1 MIVELNPN
9 LHNLHNTMCFKTWN
23 DVVISLPQRTVKWCC
38 KTVYTKEQM
47 KELTFDY
54 DTLTEDFIFN
64 NPIIQQRKHDL
75 SGGTHNKDCELC
87 WKTEQAGGNS
97 VRTEYMKNYDYPLL
111 KQYSKAR
118 AHPKRRI
125 QFHKDMMSLD
135 NFKFIE
141 IELTNKCN
149 MACAYCWAGSCTR
162 WQKEVGQRFP
172 DTDDAMFDKLLVI
185 LNDYWSKA
193 LKGKKHVN
201 FSLLGGEP
209 FFTDH
214 MYKFIEDFMVKI
226 NDTKREEQIVVVTVT
241 TNLNFPK
248 HKFDKFIELV
258 KRTPNIR
265 YEMQLSGE
273 ALGRKSELIRWG
285 LDFNKW
291 DDNLNLFFEQ
301 AKVID
306 NLILG
311 FGCAHNSLSLPYFKD
326 FLVHLNNKISKF
338 EFDKDIIMHQN
349 WVDNPEHLA
358 VSALDPIHADKI
370 DEQIDYFKNMPGNFL
385 NKQRYISLMHTMK
398 TLVESEVPENTKK
411 FAEIQFKILEDRR
424 KISFAEHF
432 PHFSELVNN

>member
-1 MIVELNPN
+1 
-9 LHNLHNTMCFKTWN
+9 
-23 DVVISLPQRTVKWCC
+23 
-38 KTVYTKEQM
+38 
-47 KELTFDY
+47 
-54 DTLTEDFIFN
+54 
-64 NPIIQQRKHDL
+64 
-75 SGGTHNKDCELC
+75 
-87 WKTEQAGGNS
+87 
-97 VRTEYMKNYDYPLL
+97 
-111 KQYSKAR
+111 
-118 AHPKRRI
+118 
-125 QFHKDMMSLD
+125 
-135 NFKFIE
+135 
-141 IELTNKCN
+141 
-149 MACAYCWAGSCTR
+149 
-162 WQKEVGQRFP
+162 
-172 DTDDAMFDKLLVI
+172 
-185 LNDYWSKA
+185 
-193 LKGKKHVN
+193 
-201 FSLLGGEP
+201 
-209 FFTDH
+209 
-214 MYKFIEDFMVKI
+214 MVKI

-370 DEQIDYFKNMPGNFL
+370 DEKIDYFKNMPGNFL
-385 NKQRYISLMHTMK
+385 NKQQKS
-398 TLVESEVPENTKK
+398 KK
-411 FAEIQFKILEDRR
+411 LK
-424 KISFAEHF
+424 HM
-432 PHFSELVNN
+432 